1 MKRRRFLKAGLAGSL
16 CAAMPTWRSFATGE
30 PLTLTAGT
38 RVIEV
43 NGRAATVYGLS
54 GPGGRPGLVLDQEKG
69 FHVRLVNGLTEK
81 TLIHWHGLTP
91 PNALDGVPDRPAPM
105 LEPGESRVYDFPLAL
120 FGTNWMH
127 AHTLQEQNL
136 LAAPL
141 IVRSRED
148 RARDEQ
154 EVVLFL
160 HDFSFTRAE
169 DLLAGL
175 KSGSSGHGMDHAQM
189 DHSHMDHGGMTMQGM
204 GDMDMGKMDMSGMA
218 MGGMDMPGMAMDLN
232 DIDYDAYL
240 ANDRTLDDPEVV
252 RVEKGGRVRLR
263 VINAA
268 ASTGFT
274 LDLGVLEGSLLAVD
288 GQPVRPQPVK
298 TVPLT
303 MAQRL
308 DILIDI
314 PREGGA
320 FPVLALR
327 EGAPERTGLILATAG
342 TGIAKLSSTADR
354 SGPVLD
360 LAFEGRL
367 EALRP
372 LAARPADR
380 TTGIGLAGNM
390 AGYDWRMTG
399 TEALTARKG
408 ERLEITLSN
417 GSMMAH
423 PMHLHG
429 HHFQV
434 VAINGRR
441 ISGAVRDTVLVP
453 PMQAVTIAFNADNPG
468 TWAFHCHH
476 LYHMMSGMM
485 AFLPY
490 EET

>member
-1 MKRRRFLKAGLAGSL
+1 MRRRSFLKAGVAGTL
-16 CAAMPTWRSFATGE
+16 CAAIPAWRSFAAAE

-43 NGRAATVYGLS
+43 NGRAANVYGLT
-54 GPGGRPGLVLDQEKG
+54 GPGGRPGLVLDQEQG
-69 FHVRLVNGLTEK
+69 FNVRLVNGLEEK

-91 PNALDGVPDRPAPM
+91 PNALDGVPDVPAPM
-105 LEPGESRVYDFPLAL
+105 LEPGESRVYDFPLAAS
-120 FGTNWMH
+120 GTNWMH

-141 IVRSRED
+141 IVRGSKD
-148 RARDEQ
+148 RALDEQ
-154 EVVLFL
+154 EVVLLL
-160 HDFSFTRAE
+160 HDFSFTPAE
-169 DLLAGL
+169 ELLAGL
-175 KSGSSGHGMDHAQM
+175 KGGTSGHGMDHA
-189 DHSHMDHGGMTMQGM
+189 HMHHGGMAMQDM
-204 GDMDMGKMDMSGMA
+204 GEMDMGNMDM
-218 MGGMDMPGMAMDLN
+218 GGGGIPGMAMDLN

-252 RVEKGGRVRLR
+252 SVEKGGRVRLR

-274 LDLGVLEGSLLAVD
+274 LDLGALQGSLVAVD
-288 GQPVRPQPVK
+288 GQAVRPQPMK
-298 TVPLT
+298 TAPLT

-308 DILIDI
+308 DILVDI
-314 PREGGA
+314 PAEGGA

-327 EGAPERTGLILATAG
+327 EGAPERTGLILATPDAR
-342 TGIAKLSSTADR
+342 IAKLSGTAEA

-360 LAFEGRL
+360 LTFET
-367 EALRP
+367 ALQALHP
-372 LAARPADR
+372 LAARPTDR
-380 TTGIGLAGNM
+380 AIAIRLEGNM
-390 AGYDWRMTG
+390 AGYDWRLTG
-399 TEALTARKG
+399 TQALLARKG

-434 VAINGRR
+434 VAVNGHR

-453 PMQAVTIAFNADNPG
+453 PMQSVTIAFDADNPG

-476 LYHMMSGMM
+476 LYHMVSGMM